1 MLTMGN
7 LESAMLTMGNLE
19 SAMLT
24 MGNLAQLC
32 ELIVG
37 SREASHGRGS
47 LDFSRFGMYDL

>member
-1 MLTMGN
+1 MGN

-32 ELIVG
+32 ELILG
-37 SREASHGRGS
+37 SRVASHGS
-47 LDFSRFGMYDL
+47 IWCIPCVPMS